1 MADMN
6 GKGICYDDDDSPIQ
20 VTDQDDSPTIHDYRL
35 SLIGKILNPKKQT
48 VEKLIQTMSAQWG
61 MQDRIT
67 ANNLGNGK
75 FLLNFLNEDDI
86 KAVLYQGPFHYNFC
100 MFVLVRWEPVV
111 HDDYPWIIP
120 FWVEITGIPLHMWT
134 IKNLR
139 NIGGR
144 LGHNDTVE
152 LSAGRLLLDVD
163 TRKPLTFSRKI
174 ASPEGEEVTIQIHYE
189 KLFKH
194 CSSCG
199 MVTHEMAYCPQKVN
213 DFKNHGVKTGVFAR
227 VQLPVSDGSR
237 QFSLRDQKPYD
248 KYGNYADLRVRTS
261 RYEDGF
267 MKDAR
272 RSQNNNDRKDGSSDQ
287 FRRFQP
293 EHDRNYDKDT
303 RKYSGNARK
312 IALMSSRHGSR
323 YAPYGTRLSQ
333 SWRIKERRNSREVED
348 VIEPYARTPQPA
360 LSEHSSTN
368 KSDGVLEQ
376 EGHRSSGK
384 RIASTIVTPV

>member
-1 MADMN
+1 MNRSSSARMADMK

-86 KAVLYQGPFHYNFC
+86 KAVLCQGPFHYNF
-100 MFVLVRWEPVV
+100 L
-111 HDDYPWIIP
+111 
-120 FWVEITGIPLHMWT
+120 
-134 IKNLR
+134 
-139 NIGGR
+139 
-144 LGHNDTVE
+144 
-152 LSAGRLLLDVD
+152 
-163 TRKPLTFSRKI
+163 
-174 ASPEGEEVTIQIHYE
+174 
-189 KLFKH
+189 
-194 CSSCG
+194 
-199 MVTHEMAYCPQKVN
+199 
-213 DFKNHGVKTGVFAR
+213 
-227 VQLPVSDGSR
+227 SDGSR

-360 LSEHSSTN
+360 LSEHSSTS
-368 KSDGVLEQ
+368 KSDGVLGQ